1 MNPRL
6 LGAHDIVAA
15 SATCCVVVGRFT
27 VAVSVLLPKPAGSV
41 AAPGAKP
48 AVAPPT
54 AASSSK
60 LYSLSVTIYT
70 VRCMYQY
77 FCWSRMGADVGI
89 HVWCKAL
96 TAACCA

>member
-60 LYSLSVTIYT
+60 LYSLLANYSDVLHSEMHVPLLLLVAY
-70 VRCMYQY
+70 
-77 FCWSRMGADVGI
+77 WS
-89 HVWCKAL
+89 
-96 TAACCA
+96 